1 MLEKIGLPAKP
12 AMRGSNWVVD
22 ASHCQGCA
30 SQFTF
35 INRKH
40 HCRRCGGIFCNNC
53 TQQRMVLRGQ
63 GDSPVRICDPCKK
76 LEDAARFELRHGHKS
91 RAGRGTSKAVTI
103 DEDEV
108 LHQLLSNSESTTSKK
123 DVHVRARSSSSVQHA
138 ASLDVEPLRSTASLD
153 VKPLRS
159 TDEPNGALDEVVP
172 ATPEE
177 LRQQAVDE
185 KNKYKILKGEG
196 NSAEAMKAFKRAKEL
211 ERQAAALELQLRK
224 NRRKASVSSGIV
236 ETETED
242 HPQESE
248 RRSKPSAQKSMVKDD
263 LAAELIALG
272 WSDNDLHDGERNLAP
287 ASVESVLL
295 NLIGE
300 TSKGPDLLEPAHT
313 IDKTQVT
320 ELKRKAV
327 SLKREGKLAEAKEEL
342 KKAKILE
349 KQLEEQELLAG
360 AEDSDDEISALIRS
374 LDSGK
379 QDDTSLDFDVGSG
392 FDFDGLAAI
401 PDDPAIDVTD
411 DDLDDPE
418 IAAALNSLGWT
429 DASSKPEA
437 SYAKA
442 SHASEILDLENKA
455 VSENQSVNV
464 AGKVPELNV
473 MDVRSGKVVDIVA
486 PKQAP
491 KSRLMIQ
498 RELLALKKKA
508 RALRMEEKVNEA
520 EEELSKCKVLEQ
532 ELEEMQ
538 NAANTKPAH
547 VNATPRVP
555 EAVSNVPDIVLP
567 SLEEGDDEVTDQ
579 DLHDPAYLKLLSG
592 LGWQD
597 KDLGPANPAPEL
609 PKQSSVSSAEAIHPP
624 ASTVKEP
631 RRSKAEVQRELLSL
645 KRKARTLRSQGQ
657 VAEADELLEK
667 AKALESEIAVLESSG
682 SQSLAGYSEQTESK
696 EPLLDIPN
704 NDKHEMTRVVHPT
717 THETE
722 SSTTVSVQ
730 QEILG
735 HKRKA
740 LALKREGK
748 LVEARDE
755 LRKAKLL
762 EKTLEEEN
770 PDTVGSTTSSAVE
783 GPSSS
788 VTSSSQ
794 EEVGQPSIAPKPLS
808 SQEHFKFQRECL
820 AHKRNALKLRREG
833 RVEEAEA
840 EQQLAAALESQLQEA
855 NDHLHKDSSSVD
867 AGVEDLLD
875 PQLLSALKA
884 IGFDAHGTTAPAPA
898 PARAPAEP
906 SFHDSKKS
914 ESSSEERTQLETE
927 IKAEKTKAVRLKQA
941 GNKAEAL
948 DALRR
953 AKQLEKKLISLPS

>member
-40 HCRRCGGIFCNNC
+40 HCGRCGGIFCNNC

-138 ASLDVEPLRSTASLD
+138 ASLDVEPLRST
-153 VKPLRS
+153 
-159 TDEPNGALDEVVP
+159 DEPNGALDEAVP
-172 ATPEE
+172 ASPEQ
-177 LRQQAVDE
+177 LRQHAVDE

-224 NRRKASVSSGIV
+224 NPASLKQKLKIILKKPR
-236 ETETED
+236 EEK
-242 HPQESE
+242 
-248 RRSKPSAQKSMVKDD
+248 SKVKDD

-272 WSDNDLHDGERNLAP
+272 WPDKDLHDAERKSAP
-287 ASVESVLL
+287 TSVESELL
-295 NLIGE
+295 NLIEE
-300 TSKGPDLLEPAHT
+300 TSKGPDLREPAYT

-360 AEDSDDEISALIRS
+360 AENSDDEISALIRS

-401 PDDPAIDVTD
+401 PDDPAIDVKLDVTD

-418 IAAALNSLGWT
+418 IAAALNSLGLT
-429 DASSKPEA
+429 DESSKPDLA

-442 SHASEILDLENKA
+442 SHASELLDLENKA
-455 VSENQSVNV
+455 VSENQSVNG

-473 MDVRSGKVVDIVA
+473 MDVRCGKVMDIVT

-508 RALRMEEKVNEA
+508 RALRMEGKVNEA
-520 EEELSKCKVLEQ
+520 EEELSKCKLFEQ
-532 ELEEMQ
+532 ELKEMQ

-555 EAVSNVPDIVLP
+555 EAVSNVPDIVPP
-567 SLEEGDDEVTDQ
+567 SLEEEDEVTDK

-597 KDLGPANPAPEL
+597 EDLGPANPAPEL
-609 PKQSSVSSAEAIHPP
+609 PKQLSVSSAETIHPA

-657 VAEADELLEK
+657 VAEADELLGK
-667 AKALESEIAVLESSG
+667 AEALESEIAVLESSG

-696 EPLLDIPN
+696 EPLPDIPE
-704 NDKHEMTRVVHPT
+704 NDKHEMTQVVHPT

-770 PDTVGSTTSSAVE
+770 PDTVGSTASSAAE

-788 VTSSSQ
+788 VTSSSR

-808 SQEHFKFQRECL
+808 SQESFKLQRECL
-820 AHKRNALKLRREG
+820 ARKRNALKLRKEG
-833 RVEEAEA
+833 RGEEAET

-867 AGVEDLLD
+867 AGVEDLFD

-884 IGFDAHGTTAPAPA
+884 IGFDAHGTTCHGVRFLTT
-898 PARAPAEP
+898 RAALKLLTP
-906 SFHDSKKS
+906 S
-914 ESSSEERTQLETE
+914 LELSQT
-927 IKAEKTKAVRLKQA
+927 RMPQ
-941 GNKAEAL
+941 G
-948 DALRR
+948 
-953 AKQLEKKLISLPS
+953 

>member
-91 RAGRGTSKAVTI
+91 KAGRGTSKAATI

-108 LHQLLSNSESTTSKK
+108 LNQLLPNSESTTSKK
-123 DVHVRARSSSSVQHA
+123 DVHVGARSSSSVQQA
-138 ASLDVEPLRSTASLD
+138 ATLDEEALKSV
-153 VKPLRS
+153 
-159 TDEPNGALDEVVP
+159 DEPNGALSEATSD
-172 ATPEE
+172 TPEE

-185 KNKYKILKGEG
+185 KNKYKVLKGKG

-224 NRRKASVSSGIV
+224 NRRKASVSSSIA
-236 ETETED
+236 ETQTED
-242 HPQESE
+242 HPQETE
-248 RRSKPSAQKSMVKDD
+248 RRSKPSTQKNKVKDN
-263 LAAELIALG
+263 LASELIALG
-272 WSDNDLHDGERNLAP
+272 WSDKDLHDVEQKPGP
-287 ASVESVLL
+287 TSVESELL
-295 NLIGE
+295 SLIGE
-300 TSKGPDLLEPAHT
+300 TSKDPDLHRSAHS
-313 IDKTQVT
+313 IDKTEVT

-327 SLKREGKLAEAKEEL
+327 SFKREGRLAEAKEEL

-374 LDSGK
+374 FDSGR
-379 QDDTSLDFDVGSG
+379 QDDMSLAFDAGSG
-392 FDFDGLAAI
+392 FDFDHLARI
-401 PDDPAIDVTD
+401 PDDPAIDVKLDVTD

-418 IAAALNSLGWT
+418 IAAALNLLGWT
-429 DASSKPEA
+429 DESSKPKA
-437 SYAKA
+437 SYAKE
-442 SHASEILDLENKA
+442 SDASEVLDLKKKS

-473 MDVRSGKVVDIVA
+473 MDLRSGKVIDSVA
-486 PKQAP
+486 PKQGP

-508 RALRMEEKVNEA
+508 RALRMEGKVNEA

-532 ELEEMQ
+532 QLEEMQ

-547 VNATPRVP
+547 ANATPRVP
-555 EAVSNVPDIVLP
+555 ETVTNVPDIVLAP
-567 SLEEGDDEVTDQ
+567 IDEGDDDVTDQ

-592 LGWQD
+592 LGWQEE
-597 KDLGPANPAPEL
+597 DLGPANPAPEL
-609 PKQSSVSSAEAIHPP
+609 PKQSSVSLAEAIHPP

-645 KRKARTLRSQGQ
+645 KRKARSLRSQGQ

-682 SQSLAGYSEQTESK
+682 SQSVAGYSEQTESK
-696 EPLLDIPN
+696 EPLPDSPKD
-704 NDKHEMTRVVHPT
+704 DKHEMTQVVHPT
-717 THETE
+717 THEAE
-722 SSTTVSVQ
+722 FSTTVSVQ

-735 HKRKA
+735 YKRKA

-748 LVEARDE
+748 LADARDE

-770 PDTVGSTTSSAVE
+770 PDTLGSTTSSAVE
-783 GPSSS
+783 GPSTSIA
-788 VTSSSQ
+788 SSSR
-794 EEVGQPSIAPKPLS
+794 EEVGQPSVAPKPMS
-808 SQEHFKFQRECL
+808 SQERFKLQRECL
-820 AHKRNALKLRREG
+820 THKRNALKLRREG

-840 EQQLAAALESQLQEA
+840 EQQLAVALESQLQEA

-884 IGFDAHGTTAPAPA
+884 IGFDADGTTAPAPA
-898 PARAPAEP
+898 PARAPAGP

-914 ESSSEERTQLETE
+914 ESSSQERIQLEVE
-927 IKAEKTKAVRLKQA
+927 IKAEKTKAVRLKQS

>member
-1 MLEKIGLPAKP
+1 
-12 AMRGSNWVVD
+12 
-22 ASHCQGCA
+22 
-30 SQFTF
+30 
-35 INRKH
+35 
-40 HCRRCGGIFCNNC
+40 
-53 TQQRMVLRGQ
+53 MVLRGQ

-91 RAGRGTSKAVTI
+91 RAGGGTSKAVTI

-138 ASLDVEPLRSTASLD
+138 ASLDVE
-153 VKPLRS
+153 PLRS

-236 ETETED
+236 ETETEY
-242 HPQESE
+242 HPQEVE
-248 RRSKPSAQKSMVKDD
+248 RRSKPSAQKSMEKDD
-263 LAAELIALG
+263 LSAELIALG
-272 WSDNDLHDGERNLAP
+272 WSDNDLHDAERNLAP

-295 NLIGE
+295 SLIGE

-401 PDDPAIDVTD
+401 PDDPAIDVKLDVTD

-429 DASSKPEA
+429 DETSKPEA

-682 SQSLAGYSEQTESK
+682 SLSLAGYSEQTESK
-696 EPLLDIPN
+696 EPLPDIPK
-704 NDKHEMTRVVHPT
+704 NDKHEMTEVVHPTTHET

-748 LVEARDE
+748 LAEARDE

-783 GPSSS
+783 RPSSS
-788 VTSSSQ
+788 VTSSLR

-808 SQEHFKFQRECL
+808 SQERFKFQRECL

-898 PARAPAEP
+898 PAPAGAPAEP
-906 SFHDSKKS
+906 SFNDSKKS
-914 ESSSEERTQLETE
+914 ESSSQERTQLETE

>member
-1 MLEKIGLPAKP
+1 
-12 AMRGSNWVVD
+12 
-22 ASHCQGCA
+22 
-30 SQFTF
+30 
-35 INRKH
+35 
-40 HCRRCGGIFCNNC
+40 
-53 TQQRMVLRGQ
+53 MVLRGQ

-123 DVHVRARSSSSVQHA
+123 DVHVRARSSSSVQHS
-138 ASLDVEPLRSTASLD
+138 ASLDVEPLRST
-153 VKPLRS
+153 
-159 TDEPNGALDEVVP
+159 DEPNGSLDEVVP

-211 ERQAAALELQLRK
+211 ERQAAAVELQLRK

-242 HPQESE
+242 RPQETE

-272 WSDNDLHDGERNLAP
+272 WSDNDLHDAERNLAP

-295 NLIGE
+295 SLIGE

-401 PDDPAIDVTD
+401 PDDPAIDVKLDVTD

-429 DASSKPEA
+429 DESSKPEA

-538 NAANTKPAH
+538 NAANTKLAH

-609 PKQSSVSSAEAIHPP
+609 PKQSSVSSVEAIHPP

-696 EPLLDIPN
+696 EPLPDIPK
-704 NDKHEMTRVVHPT
+704 NDKHEMTQVIHPTTHET

-748 LVEARDE
+748 LAEARDE

-788 VTSSSQ
+788 VTSSLR

-808 SQEHFKFQRECL
+808 SQERFKLQRECL
-820 AHKRNALKLRREG
+820 THKRNALKLRREG

-898 PARAPAEP
+898 PARAPARAPAEP
-906 SFHDSKKS
+906 SFHDFKKS
-914 ESSSEERTQLETE
+914 ESSSQERTQLETE